1 MASGVLTLED
11 LIAKMATIPADILG
25 VESGLGIGKPADIT
39 IIDPEVEYRALPG
52 SFHSK
57 SGNSPFIDWRL
68 KGWAE
73 ATLVGGRVV
82 YER

>member
-1 MASGVLTLED
+1 MANGVLSLED
-11 LIAKMATIPADILG
+11 LIAKMATIPAGILG

-39 IIDPEVEYRALPG
+39 IIDPEVEYSALPG
-52 SFHSK
+52 SFRSK

-73 ATLVGGRVV
+73 ATLVDGRVV

>member
-1 MASGVLTLED
+1 MEE
-11 LIAKMATIPADILG
+11 LIAKMATVPAGILG

-39 IIDPEVEYRALPG
+39 IIDPDVEYSASPD

-68 KGWAE
+68 KGRAA
-73 ATLVGGRVV
+73 ATLVDGRVV
-82 YER
+82 FQR